1 MSDNGVLVLTGPP
14 CAGKSA
20 IGRTLA
26 SSPPSGT
33 DRRSIY
39 LEVDSLF
46 SLLLPGSDRNRDDRM
61 LGYDAAHLLARMLL
75 DRGQMPVLECTYS
88 RRQQRASLLQVIAD
102 TPETPLWVVEVAVSP
117 DDAVLRFQRRPQA
130 TDLHERL
137 VHERARTFPTPTR
150 PCGLHP
156 HLLRRTTWR
165 SRSRP
170 GCGCSPNPSTGPD
183 GPRRGRPGTEHG
195 RARSSHSATWH
206 GRARFAIA

>member
-26 SSPPSGT
+26 SSPSSGT
-33 DRRSIY
+33 DRRRIY

-61 LGYDAAHLLARMLL
+61 LGYEAAHLLARMLL

-102 TPETPLWVVEVAVSP
+102 TPDTPLWVVEVAVSP
-117 DDAVLRFQRRPQA
+117 DEAVLRFQRRPQA

-137 VHERARTFPTPTR
+137 VHERARTFPYSDQA
-150 PCGLHP
+150 
-156 HLLRRTTWR
+156 LRL
-165 SRSRP
+165 
-170 GCGCSPNPSTGPD
+170 
-183 GPRRGRPGTEHG
+183 
-195 RARSSHSATWH
+195 ASATAAPDNLAQQITAWLRLQPEPID
-206 GRARFAIA
+206 RAQWAEAGKAWD

>member
-33 DRRSIY
+33 DRRSIS

-75 DRGQMPVLECTYS
+75 DRGQTPVLECTYS
-88 RRQQRASLLQVIAD
+88 RRQQRASLLQAFAD

-137 VHERARTFPTPTR
+137 VHERARTFPYSDQA
-150 PCGLHP
+150 
-156 HLLRRTTWR
+156 LRLT
-165 SRSRP
+165 
-170 GCGCSPNPSTGPD
+170 
-183 GPRRGRPGTEHG
+183 
-195 RARSSHSATWH
+195 SATAAPGNLAQQITAWLPLQPEPVDL
-206 GRARFAIA
+206 ARWAEAGKAWD

>member
-75 DRGQMPVLECTYS
+75 DRGQTPVLECTYS
-88 RRQQRASLLQVIAD
+88 RRQQRASLLQAFAD
-102 TPETPLWVVEVAVSP
+102 TPDTPLWVVEVAVSP
-117 DDAVLRFQRRPQA
+117 DEAVLRFQRRPQA

-137 VHERARTFPTPTR
+137 VHERARTFPYSDQA
-150 PCGLHP
+150 
-156 HLLRRTTWR
+156 LRLASATAA
-165 SRSRP
+165 
-170 GCGCSPNPSTGPD
+170 PD
-183 GPRRGRPGTEHG
+183 NLAQQITAWLRLQPEPID
-195 RARSSHSATWH
+195 RARWAEVGKAWD
-206 GRARFAIA
+206 

>member
-137 VHERARTFPTPTR
+137 VHERARTFPYSDQA
-150 PCGLHP
+150 
-156 HLLRRTTWR
+156 LRLA
-165 SRSRP
+165 SASAA
-170 GCGCSPNPSTGPD
+170 PD
-183 GPRRGRPGTEHG
+183 NLAQQITAWLRLQPESVD
-195 RARSSHSATWH
+195 RARWAEAGKAWD
-206 GRARFAIA
+206 

>member
-75 DRGQMPVLECTYS
+75 DRGQTPVLECTYS
-88 RRQQRASLLQVIAD
+88 RRQQRASLLQAFAD
-102 TPETPLWVVEVAVSP
+102 TADTPLWVVEVAVSP
-117 DDAVLRFQRRPQA
+117 DEAVLRFQRRPQA

-137 VHERARTFPTPTR
+137 VHERARTFPYSDQA
-150 PCGLHP
+150 
-156 HLLRRTTWR
+156 LRLASATAA
-165 SRSRP
+165 
-170 GCGCSPNPSTGPD
+170 PD
-183 GPRRGRPGTEHG
+183 NLAQQITAWLRLQPEPID
-195 RARSSHSATWH
+195 RARWAEVGKAWD
-206 GRARFAIA
+206 